1 MKKRL
6 FAFIFIISLA
16 NIATRYT
23 AAQNAAQVSA
33 AQNASGQKL
42 NVNFYGVYSNSGDK
56 SMLEMTRNL
65 YFAQLK
71 EMENVTVADKSSA
84 AFFSTENGELQIM
97 LPETP
102 SENSTV
108 SFFVEI
114 ETSGNGKWQSIL
126 HANSENSE
134 KKIKLKKD
142 YTSYYKILTE
152 AKTAISETLALY
164 TSQTEYSE
172 LAKPA
177 SGTSAASSASA
188 SAAAIEQNQTAAKTA
203 HTTTEA
209 IAGTWHGE
217 DFIDKIVILRGGRGF
232 IIYKNGATMNINI
245 SITSDSGEGSTINIT
260 QAGKPNASFFPEL
273 SRKTALE
280 NAPNAE
286 PLEWQLTLTD
296 SNTMQGSKKTL
307 IEDENSP
314 SGASQGTASVT
325 WVRK

>member
-1 MKKRL
+1 MKKL
-6 FAFIFIISLA
+6 TGIFIFIFSLYFA
-16 NIATRYT
+16 
-23 AAQNAAQVSA
+23 SA
-33 AQNASGQKL
+33 QKL

-71 EMENVTVADKSSA
+71 EMENVTVSDKSSS
-84 AFFSTENGELQIM
+84 AFFSMENGELQVM

-102 SENSTV
+102 SENSTI

-134 KKIKLKKD
+134 KKIKIEKD
-142 YTSYYKILTE
+142 YASYYKILTE
-152 AKTAISETLALY
+152 AKSAITETLTAY
-164 TSQTEYSE
+164 FTGEPSR
-172 LAKPA
+172 
-177 SGTSAASSASA
+177 
-188 SAAAIEQNQTAAKTA
+188 EQDSPKNSTPDTQHVI
-203 HTTTEA
+203 HTTTES
-209 IAGTWHGE
+209 IAGTWQGE

-245 SITSDSGEGSTINIT
+245 AITSESDMSSTINIT
-260 QAGKPNASFFPEL
+260 QSGKPNASFYPEL

-286 PLEWQLTLTD
+286 PLEWKLTLTD

-307 IEDENSP
+307 VEDESSP
-314 SGASQGTASVT
+314 TGASQGTASVT
-325 WVRK
+325 WTRK